1 MPTPITLSA
10 GLFRPSSDAESYE
23 SDDSYA
29 SCLFLCFAAEVR
41 NMRSCTVSEPHASG
55 APRVRRFRESN
66 VSALA
71 KGKAQTFFCVSFGS
85 EGIPHGAY
93 GQKSLNTTAKV
104 DGVCRW
110 LARAPSSQGLAD
122 HVGSCEGTLRFI
134 IVFIHDGSIANS
146 KIRFCHRST
155 RAHNAESSCQRPLTT
170 SDMVSQAL
178 GTWSP
183 RKLTANAVNFLG
195 GV

>member
-1 MPTPITLSA
+1 MIPMLPA
-10 GLFRPSSDAESYE
+10 C
-23 SDDSYA
+23 SYA
-29 SCLFLCFAAEVR
+29 SQRRSATCAA
-41 NMRSCTVSEPHASG
+41 AL
-55 APRVRRFRESN
+55 RVNRMPA
-66 VSALA
+66 ALRGCGDFGRA
-71 KGKAQTFFCVSFGS
+71 TFQLLQRARPKLFFCVSFGS

-134 IVFIHDGSIANS
+134 SLFIHDGSIANS

-183 RKLTANAVNFLG
+183 RKPTANAVNFLG